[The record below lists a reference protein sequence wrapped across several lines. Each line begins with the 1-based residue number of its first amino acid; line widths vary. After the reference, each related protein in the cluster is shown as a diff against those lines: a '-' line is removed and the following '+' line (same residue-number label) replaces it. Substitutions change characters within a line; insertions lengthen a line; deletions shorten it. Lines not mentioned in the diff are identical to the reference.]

1 MSLKD
6 TVRKGLTILWLNL
19 KFSVVLYLWKWF
31 SRPMAYLST
40 ICEMRSLRGSCSG
53 RYVSHP
59 WDKIPGMTFPLK
71 PMLDYGEWSEHGS
84 KGWFG
89 SWPWI
94 SGGDIGGENSLNSR
108 SLSKTLAFKSCLF
121 STDWGEYKVYRLQ
134 QGSEIKAN
142 VATTTGLAPGEQQ
155 PFGLGF

>member
-84 KGWFG
+84 KGG
-89 SWPWI
+89 LDLDPEYLVGILEGKIPWI
-94 SGGDIGGENSLNSR
+94 LDPSLKLWPSRVAYSHANPYSVFTNS
-108 SLSKTLAFKSCLF
+108 FKIPFKCFWQFTARDVCL
-121 STDWGEYKVYRLQ
+121 G
-134 QGSEIKAN
+134 I
-142 VATTTGLAPGEQQ
+142 
-155 PFGLGF
+155 